1 MKNNLRDFDVI
12 KNIVDIVKLENFKN
26 EQKKKFRIEEEK
38 KAKLKKE
45 LELAKKKA
53 E

>member
-26 EQKKKFRIEEEK
+26 EQKKKAEEEK
-38 KAKLKKE
+38 QRKIKLQKEQQQEKKR
-45 LELAKKKA
+45 K
-53 E
+53 